1 MVMNIMLN
9 VPLMFGAHTKYT
21 SSVKFQRAFWPMAQS
36 MGQGGHL
43 HRLPPPWLLVQG
55 DIENFYHLMK
65 YNLTQ
70 YQTLIFR
77 DWWLTTVIS
86 VMFEFLEYSLE
97 HQLPNFS
104 ECWSVCWLSVVVC
117 YHRGEFL
124 LLIRQ
129 FWIIRNV
136 SDRQFFKI
144 LWLSMPDSF
153 RMPRQDSFR
162 LFGTNIN
169 PCRQFKWSIVLLVAS
184 VCNRGVL

>member
-1 MVMNIMLN
+1 
-9 VPLMFGAHTKYT
+9 
-21 SSVKFQRAFWPMAQS
+21 

-129 FWIIRNV
+129 VWIIRNV

-153 RMPRQDSFR
+153 RMPRQ
-162 LFGTNIN
+162 T
-169 PCRQFKWSIVLLVAS
+169 VLDYLGQILTPAGNSSDQLYCWLPVTGS
-184 VCNRGVL
+184 QCL

>member
-9 VPLMFGAHTKYT
+9 VPLMFRAHTKYT
-21 SSVKFQRAFWPMAQS
+21 SSVTLQRAFWPMAQS

-43 HRLPPPWLLVQG
+43 HSLPPPWLLVQG

-129 FWIIRNV
+129 FWIIR
-136 SDRQFFKI
+136 K
-144 LWLSMPDSF
+144 LWRTDGIFCDGRIGYSS
-153 RMPRQDSFR
+153 SWIVC
-162 LFGTNIN
+162 TN
-169 PCRQFKWSIVLLVAS
+169 SAVAI
-184 VCNRGVL
+184 G